1 MTAQFVTTT
10 YLEITARTELRAGR
24 APRVPCAV
32 TRVEIPTP
40 ALNRFLYVAVGQ
52 SWAWNDRLEWDA
64 ARWREHVDRPELET
78 WVAYVRGTPAGYFE
92 LEMQGDDVEIV
103 YFGLLPEFIGLGL
116 GGTLLTAAIERAFGV
131 GAARAWVHTCSLD
144 HPQALGNYVA
154 RGMRVYRTE
163 VDRGSAVRR
172 D

>member
-1 MTAQFVTTT
+1 MRRQIVTTT
-10 YLEITARTELRAGR
+10 YLEMTVRTDLRPGR
-24 APRVPCAV
+24 PPDLPCTLV
-32 TRVEIPTP
+32 RPDVPTP

-52 SWAWNDRLEWDA
+52 AWAWNDRLEWDA
-64 ARWREHVDRPELET
+64 AKWRDYVHRRELDT

-92 LEMQGDDVEIV
+92 LERQGDEVEIV
-103 YFGLLPEFIGLGL
+103 YFGLLPVFIGLGL
-116 GGTLLTAAIERAFGV
+116 GGTLLTRAIERAFDV
-131 GAARAWVHTCSLD
+131 GATRAWVHTCSLD
-144 HPQALGNYVA
+144 HPRALGNYLA